1 MSENTT
7 PDYSE
12 LSTPENFN
20 PFDEPVVQR
29 DYTKPKVSYDPASI
43 TSIPEPMYQ
52 QPNLDEL
59 QEDDYEDDKPASKKE
74 KPSKPKSGFGS
85 DDPFVNN
92 DLQDYS
98 KKDADESA
106 SLMVD
111 TFLEGYKVAHTFGQ
125 KYFSLSEE
133 EIVKKAI
140 KGEINPDMR
149 IPISQTQT
157 ISVQE
162 FIGEYNRQVTE
173 VLVVDDEFVES
184 VRPVMIRVFSSRGY
198 GLSDEQF
205 LMVAFGKD
213 IVQKGAQLYTFKKS
227 LTQSLKMM
235 TEMYNAQVNPE
246 FNSSSQGAS
255 GPRPQSP
262 PPQSPSPTPPK
273 PQSPPPAP
281 PTPEP
286 EAPSPLREEEVFGG
300 LPKQEEIA
308 NPIKQ
313 TVEQEMNSPNE
324 DEGTFHDDMEDE
336 ITVVPKRRRGRPRK
350 KMRLEPTEEESK
362 TTIIEATVEDVDL
375 NKGFDMS
382 DAMESEEK

>member
-1 MSENTT
+1 MSEQTT

-20 PFDEPVVQR
+20 PFDEPVIQR
-29 DYTKPKVSYDPASI
+29 EYTKPKVSYDPATI
-43 TSIPEPMYQ
+43 GSIPEPLYQ

-59 QEDDYEDDKPASKKE
+59 QEDDYDDDKPASKKE
-74 KPSKPKSGFGS
+74 KTSKPKKGFGS
-85 DDPFVNN
+85 DDPFVNE

-106 SLMVD
+106 GLMVD

-125 KYFSLSEE
+125 KYFSLSDE

-162 FIGEYNRQVTE
+162 FIGEYNKQVTE
-173 VLVVDDEFVES
+173 VLVVDDEFIES

-246 FNSSSQGAS
+246 FNAS
-255 GPRPQSP
+255 AQASTGPRPQSP
-262 PPQSPSPTPPK
+262 PPQSPSPK
-273 PQSPPPAP
+273 PQSPPPP
-281 PTPEP
+281 PPNPTPAP
-286 EAPSPLREEEVFGG
+286 EAPAPLREEEVFGG
-300 LPKQEEIA
+300 LPKKGENIQ
-308 NPIKQ
+308 PMQQ
-313 TVEQEMNSPNE
+313 TVEEEMIPQNQEEATM
-324 DEGTFHDDMEDE
+324 HDDMEDE
-336 ITVVPKRRRGRPRK
+336 ITISPKRRRGRPK
-350 KMRLEPTEEESK
+350 KKIRLEPTEEESK
-362 TTIIEATVEDVDL
+362 TTVIEATIVDDVDL

-382 DAMESEEK
+382 DAMETEEK

>member
-1 MSENTT
+1 MSEKNT

-12 LSTPENFN
+12 MSTPENFN
-20 PFDEPVVQR
+20 PFDEPVIQR
-29 DYTKPKVSYDPASI
+29 EYTKPKVSYDPATI
-43 TSIPEPMYQ
+43 GNIPEPLYQ

-59 QEDDYEDDKPASKKE
+59 QEDDYDDDKPAKKE

-106 SLMVD
+106 GLMVD

-149 IPISQTQT
+149 IPISQTKT

-173 VLVVDDEFVES
+173 VLVVDEEFIDS
-184 VRPVMIRVFSSRGY
+184 VRPVMIRVFSARGY

-246 FNSSSQGAS
+246 FNQANTGAQGT
-255 GPRPQSP
+255 PPPP
-262 PPQSPSPTPPK
+262 PPQSPSPKPK
-273 PQSPPPAP
+273 SPQANPIRETNAP
-281 PTPEP
+281 Q
-286 EAPSPLREEEVFGG
+286 PLREEEVFGG
-300 LPKQEEIA
+300 LPKDGENIQPMKETVEEEMIPQNQEEV
-308 NPIKQ
+308 
-313 TVEQEMNSPNE
+313 TM
-324 DEGTFHDDMEDE
+324 HDDMEDE
-336 ITVVPKRRRGRPRK
+336 ITVPKRRRGRPK
-350 KMRLEPTEEESK
+350 KKIRLEPTEEESK
-362 TTIIEATVEDVDL
+362 TTIVEATIVDNVDL

-382 DAMESEEK
+382 DAMETEEK

>member
-1 MSENTT
+1 MSEQTT

-20 PFDEPVVQR
+20 PFDEPVIQR
-29 DYTKPKVSYDPASI
+29 EYTKPKVSYDPATI
-43 TSIPEPMYQ
+43 GSIPEPLYQ

-59 QEDDYEDDKPASKKE
+59 QEDDYDDDKPAKKE

-106 SLMVD
+106 GLMVD

-149 IPISQTQT
+149 IPISQTKT

-162 FIGEYNRQVTE
+162 FIGEYNKQVTE
-173 VLVVDDEFVES
+173 VLVVDEEFIDS
-184 VRPVMIRVFSSRGY
+184 VRPVMIRVFSARGY

-246 FNSSSQGAS
+246 FNQANTGAQGT
-255 GPRPQSP
+255 PPPP
-262 PPQSPSPTPPK
+262 PPQSPSPKPK
-273 PQSPPPAP
+273 SPQANPIRETNAP
-281 PTPEP
+281 Q
-286 EAPSPLREEEVFGG
+286 PLREEEVFGG
-300 LPKQEEIA
+300 LPKDGENIQPMKETVEEEMIPQNQEEV
-308 NPIKQ
+308 
-313 TVEQEMNSPNE
+313 TM
-324 DEGTFHDDMEDE
+324 HDDMEDE
-336 ITVVPKRRRGRPRK
+336 ITVPKRRRGRPK
-350 KMRLEPTEEESK
+350 KKIRLEPTEEESK
-362 TTIIEATVEDVDL
+362 TTIVEATIVDNVDL

-382 DAMESEEK
+382 DAMETEEK

>member
-1 MSENTT
+1 MSEKNT

-12 LSTPENFN
+12 MSTPENFN
-20 PFDEPVVQR
+20 PFDEPVIQR
-29 DYTKPKVSYDPASI
+29 EYTKPKVSYDPATI
-43 TSIPEPMYQ
+43 GNIPEPLYQ

-59 QEDDYEDDKPASKKE
+59 QEDDYDDDKPASKKE
-74 KPSKPKSGFGS
+74 KTSKPKKGFGS
-85 DDPFVNN
+85 DDPFVNE

-106 SLMVD
+106 GLMVD

-125 KYFSLSEE
+125 KYFSLSDE

-162 FIGEYNRQVTE
+162 FIGEYNKQVTE
-173 VLVVDDEFVES
+173 VLVVDDEFIES

-246 FNSSSQGAS
+246 FNAS
-255 GPRPQSP
+255 AQASTGPRPQSP
-262 PPQSPSPTPPK
+262 PPQSPSPK
-273 PQSPPPAP
+273 PQSPPPP
-281 PTPEP
+281 PPNPTPAP
-286 EAPSPLREEEVFGG
+286 EAPAPLREEEVFGG
-300 LPKQEEIA
+300 LPKKGENIQ
-308 NPIKQ
+308 PMQQ
-313 TVEQEMNSPNE
+313 TVEEEMIPQNQEEATM
-324 DEGTFHDDMEDE
+324 HDDMEDE
-336 ITVVPKRRRGRPRK
+336 ITISPKRRRGRPK
-350 KMRLEPTEEESK
+350 KKIRLEPTEEESK
-362 TTIIEATVEDVDL
+362 TTVIEATIVDDVDL

-382 DAMESEEK
+382 DAMETEEK